1 MTSFEDRV
9 AQGARNL
16 LRNCAGLTAGQSL
29 LVIHETETVGY
40 YDPHLAPAICDVA
53 RTLGIR
59 CQTHGVPFEH
69 TVRDPDARLVSEME
83 AADCTL
89 FLARLGD
96 QIRFRP
102 TGTDALQVISYALD
116 REMLASPFGTVEHAA
131 FEALKALVNNAIA
144 RASVIRV
151 TCPAGT
157 SYEGRPSGFGA
168 DAPDTTRKR
177 FPVSVFAPIPAQG
190 FSGRIA
196 VKGFLTGTG
205 SQYYEPLTCP
215 IEDTL
220 YISFRDNQITDF
232 DGRPGDVAAA
242 RAHYEF
248 VGRTFG
254 IDTYHVHSWH
264 AGIHPG
270 CAHPA
275 PACANFERWGGSAF
289 GNPRL
294 LHFHTCGAYPPGEI
308 SLNLLDPTI
317 HLDDIPVWENG
328 RLYPDRLAG
337 GTALLERHPDMQAVF
352 DQPAQAVGQAA
363 SGQLSYTA

>member
-1 MTSFEDRV
+1 MTRFEDRV

-16 LRNCAGLTAGQSL
+16 ILDCAGLAPGHSL
-29 LVIHETETVGY
+29 LVIHETETDGY
-40 YDPHLAPAICDVA
+40 YDPGLALAICDVA

-59 CQTHGVPFEH
+59 CRTYGVSFEH
-69 TVRDPDARLVSEME
+69 SVRDPDARLVAEME

-102 TGTDALQVISYALD
+102 AGADTLQVISYALD
-116 REMLASPFGTVEHAA
+116 REMLASPLGTVSYAA
-131 FEALKALVNNAIA
+131 FEALKALINDAMA

-157 SYEGRPSGFGA
+157 RFEGRPSGFGA
-168 DAPDTTRKR
+168 GAQDTTRKR

-196 VKGFLTGTG
+196 QRGFLTGTG

-215 IEDTL
+215 IRDTL
-220 YISFRDNQITDF
+220 HISFRDNQITDF
-232 DGRPGDVAAA
+232 EGSPEDVAAA
-242 RAHYEF
+242 RAHYNF

-308 SLNLLDPTI
+308 SLNLLDPTVCI
-317 HLDDIPVWENG
+317 DDVPVWENG
-328 RLYPDRLAG
+328 RLCPDRLAG
-337 GTALLERHPDMQAVF
+337 GAALLARYPDMQAVF
-352 DQPAQAVGQAA
+352 DGPAQAVGQAA
-363 SGQLSYTA
+363 SGRLSYTA